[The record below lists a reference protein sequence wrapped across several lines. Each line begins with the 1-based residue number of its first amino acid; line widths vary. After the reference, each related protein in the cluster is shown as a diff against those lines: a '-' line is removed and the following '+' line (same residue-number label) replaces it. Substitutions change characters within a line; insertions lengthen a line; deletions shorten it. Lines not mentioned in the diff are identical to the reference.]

1 MKVSFEGVGEQVL
14 SFEKAS
20 GTEKGVFVKVSA
32 NNTVAACA
40 AAVRA
45 ACLQPPAGQP
55 ASPPGRRRAAPG
67 ADAAARRRG
76 AWRAVQRLDF
86 RPAASR
92 QRRGDALASPAV
104 VRPRQQERQ
113 SARWPGLAEL

>member
-40 AAVRA
+40 AADNF
-45 ACLQPPAGQP
+45 AG
-55 ASPPGRRRAAPG
+55 
-67 ADAAARRRG
+67 
-76 AWRAVQRLDF
+76 
-86 RPAASR
+86 
-92 QRRGDALASPAV
+92 
-104 VRPRQQERQ
+104 
-113 SARWPGLAEL
+113 

>member
-40 AAVRA
+40 ASDNFAGYCIDTADGFAVVKTHGYIEVGYTGTA
-45 ACLQPPAGQP
+45 
-55 ASPPGRRRAAPG
+55 
-67 ADAAARRRG
+67 
-76 AWRAVQRLDF
+76 
-86 RPAASR
+86 
-92 QRRGDALASPAV
+92 PAV
-104 VRPRQQERQ
+104 GF
-113 SARWPGLAEL
+113 AKLAADVGGKVKKTDTGREYLVIKVDSTAATVGFIM

>member
-40 AAVRA
+40 AADT
-45 ACLQPPAGQP
+45 
-55 ASPPGRRRAAPG
+55 SM
-67 ADAAARRRG
+67 ARPSTSN
-76 AWRAVQRLDF
+76 AQ
-86 RPAASR
+86 
-92 QRRGDALASPAV
+92 
-104 VRPRQQERQ
+104 
-113 SARWPGLAEL
+113 

>member
-40 AAVRA
+40 AADNFAGYCIDTADGFA
-45 ACLQPPAGQP
+45 AVKTHGYIEV
-55 ASPPGRRRAAPG
+55 GYTAAPAVG
-67 ADAAARRRG
+67 FEKLAADVGGKVKKADTGREYLVIKVDSTAATVG
-76 AWRAVQRLDF
+76 F
-86 RPAASR
+86 IM
-92 QRRGDALASPAV
+92 
-104 VRPRQQERQ
+104 
-113 SARWPGLAEL
+113 

>member
-40 AAVRA
+40 AADNF
-45 ACLQPPAGQP
+45 AGYCI
-55 ASPPGRRRAAPG
+55 ST
-67 ADAAARRRG
+67 DDSF
-76 AWRAVQRLDF
+76 AVVKTHGYIEVGYTGT
-86 RPAASR
+86 A
-92 QRRGDALASPAV
+92 PAV
-104 VRPRQQERQ
+104 GYANLAADVDGKVKKADTGREYLVVKVDT
-113 SARWPGLAEL
+113 SAATVGFIM

>member
-40 AAVRA
+40 AAEYKSVTI
-45 ACLQPPAGQP
+45 L
-55 ASPPGRRRAAPG
+55 
-67 ADAAARRRG
+67 
-76 AWRAVQRLDF
+76 
-86 RPAASR
+86 PAASTY
-92 QRRGDALASPAV
+92 GGIIIICAV
-104 VRPRQQERQ
+104 RKRTECLFLKAETVRACIITAP
-113 SARWPGLAEL
+113 